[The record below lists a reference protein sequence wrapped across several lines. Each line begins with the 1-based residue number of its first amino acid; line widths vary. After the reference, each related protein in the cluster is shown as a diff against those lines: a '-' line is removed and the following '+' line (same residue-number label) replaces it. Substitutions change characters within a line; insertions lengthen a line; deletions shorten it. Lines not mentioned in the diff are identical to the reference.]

1 MHTTTI
7 LIIYTENRY
16 AYFTSFI
23 MKKNLIQNYSISIS
37 LRQKCILIIVHFVR
51 LKKIICMKLFIFFLF
66 SIKNQI
72 LTNFSIKPV
81 LLWSRWKPTKTKHSY
96 LFLDHYSQHYTINER
111 CRIYS
116 YPPFLPGFCKSMKRD
131 TDKVV
136 MVYTVE
142 VTDAMTPKQWLHGQF
157 QNVN

>member
-1 MHTTTI
+1 MKNSYTCTTNITEYYVCLMI
-7 LIIYTENRY
+7 YCIHFVYKSVHAYDNYTDHLHGKSLCIFYIIHN
-16 AYFTSFI
+16 
-23 MKKNLIQNYSISIS
+23 KKNLIQNYSISIS

-51 LKKIICMKLFIFFLF
+51 LKKIICMKLFISFLF

-116 YPPFLPGFCKSMKRD
+116 YLPFSSRVL
-131 TDKVV
+131 
-136 MVYTVE
+136 
-142 VTDAMTPKQWLHGQF
+142 
-157 QNVN
+157 